1 MIYLFKQSQYN
12 YKGMAFKDSTF
23 YALLQKLHPIVTNL
37 PKIIKGFIK
46 ERHYLHLLAGAFF
59 AFLVYILPQTSDL
72 PFLVKAVIGWI
83 AGYIPNFAWEWYHAH
98 KGNHFDVNDVISGA
112 YGGALILCLV

>member
-1 MIYLFKQSQYN
+1 MV
-12 YKGMAFKDSTF
+12 FKDSTF

-72 PFLVKAVIGWI
+72 PFLVKAVMGWI
-83 AGYIPNFAWEWYHAH
+83 AGYIPNFAWEHYHA
-98 KGNHFDVNDVISGA
+98 KRGNKFDINDVFSGG
-112 YGGALILCLV
+112 YGGLIFLCFF